1 MNGEKKA
8 WPTYKPYRLDVCV
21 CVMLAEHTGF
31 RCFLHYLKKEKKKI
45 YRCYV
50 WLFYNLYSFFF
61 ILLFFLVA
69 ALFFLSH
76 PLRVCTYICLYSQVL
91 LTLPFLIDVIEHPQG
106 GREVWTVWEASVSI
120 SGIISPSTLTKL

>member
-31 RCFLHYLKKEKKKI
+31 RCFLHYLKKEKKRSI
-45 YRCYV
+45 GAMCDYFTIFT
-50 WLFYNLYSFFF
+50 LFFF

-106 GREVWTVWEASVSI
+106 GREV
-120 SGIISPSTLTKL
+120 